1 MLMKK
6 AKLFF
11 SALFVFIGVALFA
24 QNVTVKGIVTDASNG
39 ETIPA
44 ASVVL
49 QGTTQGVVADAKGN
63 FSITVPSNG
72 VLLVSTIG
80 YRTVAVPVSGR
91 TVINVAL
98 DPDSEF
104 LEDVIV
110 VAYGTASRASLTG
123 SVAAVNT
130 ETIEKTISNSV
141 TAALEGAAPGV
152 QVNNTY
158 GEPGSAPSI
167 RIRGFGSINGSNSPL
182 YVVDGFIFE
191 GNIADL
197 NSNDIESMTVLKDA
211 TSAALYGNKAS
222 NGVIIITTKKAKNE
236 GKPTVTFT
244 TNHGLYTRGLAE
256 YERLGADDWMEM
268 EWRGYRNYAMST
280 AALSYDEATAG
291 AFATKNLVADVIKN
305 NIYNAADNA
314 LFDANGKLTASIKPG
329 YTDLDWEKELVKKG
343 YRREYGVSFAS
354 SSDKYNVFASLDYM
368 NEDGYILNTNFERY
382 SARVNTSFTPVSW
395 FKGGI
400 NLNATK
406 QEQNYNSNANGS
418 YYANPFYQLRYE
430 APIYPIYLHN
440 ADGSIILDDNGEKV
454 YDTVSDWRSNRHII
468 FERLRDYERN
478 GRLTLDASAF
488 ATFILPYGFEISF
501 KANTNFRTRQYKKY
515 DNPEIGDGATNNGR
529 FRQSE
534 YHYNTV
540 NLQQMVNWSHDY
552 GRHHIDAMVAHESY
566 SYDYNYMNT
575 MNSNMSLPGIYE
587 MGNFTTNSSH
597 PSGYSYDDRSES
609 FLGRA
614 RYNFNQKYFFE
625 ASFRRDGSSRFSEA
639 KRWGNFWSVGASWD
653 ITREDFMSY
662 ASWVDF
668 LKLRASFGTA
678 GNVGSIDYY
687 AYQALYELDKNGGN
701 PALYKMQLAAQ
712 ELGWETSQTFDIGLD
727 GRLFDRL
734 NFSIGYFDKASKDLL
749 FEVPLPSSAG
759 SYIWGD
765 NPYLT
770 QLQNIGSV
778 ANRGWEL
785 SADVDIFRTRNFSW
799 NFGLDATFLKNT
811 IIKLPDGE
819 DIPSGSRRYSE
830 GHSIYEFYTY
840 HFEGVDQMT
849 GNSLYTI
856 DPAETNLAAAQKAG
870 KLVTINGKDYTTDV
884 TYGLKDW
891 SGSTLPTVYGSF
903 HTNLSWKGF
912 SLYVLATY
920 GLGGKLMDGGYANLM
935 GHAANSTRALHVDV
949 LNSWNGVPA
958 GMTETSANRID
969 PNGIPVYDMNLSTY
983 NNATSD
989 RWLVD
994 ASYLVLK
1001 NVTLSYTLPASANRV
1016 LGIQGLTINCGVENA
1031 FTLTKR
1037 QGINPQYGFSGGQ
1050 DATYVTARIFNL
1062 GATLKF

>member
-1 MLMKK
+1 MKK

-11 SALFVFIGVALFA
+11 SALFVLIGVSVFA
-24 QNVTVKGIVTDASNG
+24 QNINVRGTVTDASNG

-44 ASVVL
+44 ASIVL
-49 QGTTQGVVADAKGN
+49 KGTNQGVVADAQGA
-63 FSITVPSNG
+63 FSISAPRNG
-72 VLLVSTIG
+72 VLVFSTIG
-80 YRTVAVPVSGR
+80 YQTVEVPIDGR
-91 TVINVAL
+91 TSIDVQL
-98 DPDSEF
+98 QPDSEF
-104 LEDVIV
+104 LDDVIV

-123 SVAAVNT
+123 SVAAVNN

-158 GEPGSAPSI
+158 GEPGSDPSI

-182 YVVDGFIFE
+182 YVVDGFIFQ
-191 GNIADL
+191 GNISDL

-244 TNHGLYTRGLAE
+244 TNHGFYTRGLKE
-256 YERLGADDWMEM
+256 YERLNADQFMEM
-268 EWRGYRNYAMST
+268 EWRGYRNYAMSL
-280 AALSYDEATAG
+280 AALSLDEASAG
-291 AFATKNLVADVIKN
+291 AFATENLIADVLKN

-314 LFDANGKLTASIKPG
+314 LFDANGKLTAKMKSG
-329 YTDLDWEKELVKKG
+329 YTDLDWEKELIKKG

-354 SSDKYNVFASLDYM
+354 SGEKYNVFSSLEYM
-368 NEDGYILNTNFERY
+368 NEDGYVLNTNFERY
-382 SARVNTSFTPVSW
+382 SGRINSTFTPVSW

-406 QEQNYNSNANGS
+406 QNQNYNSNANGS
-418 YYANPFYQLRYE
+418 YYANPFYNLRYE

-440 ADGSIILDDNGEKV
+440 ADGSIMVDANGENV

-488 ATFILPYGFEISF
+488 ATFLLPYGFDITI

-529 FRQSE
+529 FRQEE
-534 YHYNTV
+534 YHYETL
-540 NLQQMVNWSHDY
+540 NLQQQLNWAHDY
-552 GRHHIDAMVAHESY
+552 GQHHIDAMAAHESY
-566 SYDYNYMNT
+566 SYEYNYMST

-587 MGNFTTNSSH
+587 MGNFTTNSSS
-597 PSGYSYDDRSES
+597 PTGYSFADHSES
-609 FLGRA
+609 YLGRV
-614 RYNFNQKYFFE
+614 RYNYNQKYFFE
-625 ASFRRDGSSRFSEA
+625 ASFRRDGSSRFSAA
-639 KRWGNFWSVGASWD
+639 KRWGNFWSVGGSWD
-653 ITREDFMSY
+653 ITREDFMQNL
-662 ASWVDF
+662 SWVDF
-668 LKLRASFGTA
+668 LKFRASFGTA

-701 PALYKMQLAAQ
+701 PALYKMQLDAPD
-712 ELGWETSQTFDIGLD
+712 LGWETSQTLDLGID

-734 NFSIGYFDKASKDLL
+734 NFSVGYFDKQSKDLL

-759 SYIWGD
+759 SYIWGST
-765 NPYLT
+765 PYMT

-785 SADVDIFRTRNFSW
+785 SADVDIIRGRDFTW
-799 NFGLDATFLKNT
+799 NFGADATFLKNK
-811 IIKLPDGE
+811 ILKLPDGE
-819 DIPSGSRRYSE
+819 DIPSGNRRYSE

-856 DPAETNLAAAQKAG
+856 DPKEDNVTAAETAG
-870 KLVTINGKDYTTDV
+870 KLVTINGKNYTTDV

-891 SGSTLPTVYGSF
+891 SGSTLPKVYGSV
-903 HTNLSWKGF
+903 HTNLSWKGL

-920 GLGGKLMDGGYANLM
+920 GIGGKLMDGGYANLM
-935 GHAANSTRALHVDV
+935 GHAANNPKALHVDV
-949 LNSWNGVPA
+949 LKSWNGVPA
-958 GMTETSANRID
+958 GMSETSANRID
-969 PNGIPVYDMNLSTY
+969 PNGIPVYDMNLNTY

-1001 NVTLSYTLPASANRV
+1001 NVTLSYALPASVNRV
-1016 LGIQGLTINCGVENA
+1016 LGIQGLSINCGIENA
-1031 FTLTKR
+1031 FTLTRR

>member
-11 SALFVFIGVALFA
+11 SALFLCLGLVLSA
-24 QNVTVKGIVTDASNG
+24 QNIQVRGTVTDASNG

-44 ASVVL
+44 ASIIL
-49 QGTTQGVVADAKGN
+49 KGTSQGVMADAQGN
-63 FSITVPSNG
+63 YTISVPRNG
-72 VLLVSTIG
+72 ALVFSTIG
-80 YRTVAVPVSGR
+80 YKTAEVAVDGR
-91 TVINVAL
+91 TTINVAL
-98 DPDSEF
+98 QPDSEF
-104 LEDVIV
+104 LDDVIV

-123 SVAAVNT
+123 SVAAVNN
-130 ETIEKTISNSV
+130 ETIEKTISSSV

-158 GEPGSAPSI
+158 GEPGADPSI
-167 RIRGFGSINGSNSPL
+167 RIRGFGSINGSNAPL
-182 YVVDGFIFE
+182 YVVDGFIFQ
-191 GNIADL
+191 GSISDL
-197 NSNDIESMTVLKDA
+197 NANDIESMTVLKDA

-222 NGVIIITTKKAKNE
+222 NGVIIITTKKAKTE
-236 GKPTVTFT
+236 AKPTVTFT
-244 TNHGLYTRGLAE
+244 TNHGLYTRGLKE
-256 YERLGADDWMEM
+256 YERLGADDFMQM
-268 EWRGYRNYAMST
+268 EWLGYRNYAMST
-280 AALSYDEATAG
+280 DALSLDEAAAG
-291 AFATKNLVADVIKN
+291 LFATANIIPDVLKN

-314 LFDANGKLTASIKPG
+314 LFDASGRLTAKMKGG
-329 YTDLDWEKELVKKG
+329 YDDLDWEKELVKKG

-354 SSDKYNVFASLDYM
+354 SGEKYNVFSSLDYM

-382 SARVNTSFTPVSW
+382 SGRINSTFTPVSW
-395 FKGGI
+395 FKGGL

-406 QEQNYNSNANGS
+406 QNQNYNSNANSS

-430 APIYPIYLHN
+430 APIYPVFLHD
-440 ADGSIILDDNGEKV
+440 ATGAIVKDESGEKV

-478 GRLTLDASAF
+478 AYLTLDASAF
-488 ATFILPYGFEISF
+488 ATFILPYGFDITI
-501 KANTNFRTRQYKKY
+501 KANGNLRDRTYKKY

-534 YHYNTV
+534 YHYNTI
-540 NLQQMVNWSHDY
+540 NLQQQLNWTHDY
-552 GRHHIDAMVAHESY
+552 GLHHVDAMAAHESY
-566 SYDYNYMNT
+566 SYEYEYIST
-575 MNSNMSLPGIYE
+575 MNSNMSLPGIYA
-587 MGNFTTNSSH
+587 MGNFTTNSQH
-597 PSGYSYDDRSES
+597 PSGYSFSDHSES
-609 FLGRA
+609 YLGRV
-614 RYNFNQKYFFE
+614 RYNFDQKYFFE
-625 ASFRRDGSSRFSEA
+625 ASFRRDGSSRFSPE

-653 ITREDFMSY
+653 ITRESFMHDLP
-662 ASWVDF
+662 WVDF
-668 LKLRASFGTA
+668 LKFRASFGTA

-701 PALYKMQLAAQ
+701 PALYKMQLNAPD
-712 ELGWETSQTFDIGLD
+712 LGWETSQTLDLGID

-734 NFSIGYFDKASKDLL
+734 NFSVGYFDKRSKDLL

-765 NPYLT
+765 YPYLT

-778 ANRGWEL
+778 SNRGVEL
-785 SADVDIFRTRNFSW
+785 SADVDIIRTRDFTW
-799 NFGLDATFLKNT
+799 NFGADATFLKNK
-811 IIKLPDGE
+811 IVKLPNGE
-819 DIPSGSRRYSE
+819 DIPLTTRRYSE

-849 GNSLYTI
+849 GNSLYTL
-856 DPAETNLAAAQKAG
+856 DPEQKDAAGKNS

-891 SGSTLPTVYGSF
+891 SGSTLPKVYGSF
-903 HTNLSWKGF
+903 HTNFSWKGL

-920 GLGGKLMDGGYANLM
+920 GLGGKLMDSGYANLM
-935 GHAANSTRALHVDV
+935 GHAANAVKALHVDV
-949 LNSWNGVPA
+949 LNSWNGVPS
-958 GMTETSANRID
+958 GVTETSANRID
-969 PNGIPVYDMNLSTY
+969 PAGIPVYDMNLSTY

-1001 NVTLSYTLPASANRV
+1001 NVTLSYALPASVNRM
-1016 LGIQGLTINCGVENA
+1016 LGVQALSFNCGIENA

-1050 DATYVTARIFNL
+1050 DATYVTARIFNI